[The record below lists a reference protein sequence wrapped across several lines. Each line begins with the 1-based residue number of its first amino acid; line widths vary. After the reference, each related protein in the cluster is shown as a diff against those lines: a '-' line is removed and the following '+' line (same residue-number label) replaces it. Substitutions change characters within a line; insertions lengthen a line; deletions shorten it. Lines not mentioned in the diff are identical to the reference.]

1 MDVMRL
7 PVNSTRYG
15 FSVLIGHNSTTPPR
29 IAKRPLPRTVWARS
43 YPKSTRRQISPDGF
57 MTKSDSIKKLLSR
70 HHGFVSR
77 ALLIEARF
85 LENHK
90 APRSRFWGDTLAIK
104 NSL

>member
-1 MDVMRL
+1 
-7 PVNSTRYG
+7 
-15 FSVLIGHNSTTPPR
+15 
-29 IAKRPLPRTVWARS
+29 
-43 YPKSTRRQISPDGF
+43 

-104 NSL
+104 NSLMRPEGLEFITRMSRILFIIRIIRVAFE